1 MVSVTSMPARTLQTC
16 RKPPRKVAQRP
27 HNNDS
32 RDSVATSPA
41 LSVLGYVRGGHH
53 TSSAKQCRPSTDHYR
68 SLQSRASH
76 QPFIRTETTRWKSTP
91 RQAER
96 DILNGPTA
104 QKWMRAYLGG
114 FIPQSEEEYYI
125 YPFTYQVSGGA
136 GLRVLLCSLRL
147 VIMKG
152 CSIRSWTGFGS
163 SGWNE
168 CKAVR
173 FVVGKEETYTAP
185 TVSPRSEGDLV

>member
-104 QKWMRAYLGG
+104 QKWMRAYFGKIRTAIQRRILYLP
-114 FIPQSEEEYYI
+114 FHIPS
-125 YPFTYQVSGGA
+125 VWWSGTACTSMLVKA
-136 GLRVLLCSLRL
+136 GDNEGLQH
-147 VIMKG
+147 
-152 CSIRSWTGFGS
+152 SIVDWVWKFGV
-163 SGWNE
+163 E
-168 CKAVR
+168 
-173 FVVGKEETYTAP
+173 
-185 TVSPRSEGDLV
+185 